1 MATKRKI
8 TVKVTHPGEREEE
21 MNEELKPVALRRDR
35 GWRDWFLRD
44 YLRYWY
50 FVGCLL
56 GDVLVVLEVWR
67 IVDTELSTSI
77 PIIVLTAL
85 ALIEFLVFLALWG
98 KNGKWKKR

>member
-8 TVKVTHPGEREEE
+8 TVKVPPPDE
-21 MNEELKPVALRRDR
+21 NEEGLDERLKPLALRRDR

-50 FVGCLL
+50 FVGCAA

-67 IVDTELSTSI
+67 IVDTGLSTSV
-77 PIIVLTAL
+77 PFIVLTAL
-85 ALIEFLVFLALWG
+85 ALAEFLFYISLWG
-98 KNGKWKKR
+98 KDGKWKKR